1 MAIQWKHSGTVFLLF
16 CYLWSVPSPGVLA
29 QSSNNSAEI
38 PSSLTFHHIT
48 EDDGLSYN
56 QVTSLLKDKDGFLW
70 VGTQQG
76 LNRYDGEHFN
86 IYKKT
91 KESTSILHNS
101 VLSLC
106 EDLNG
111 NIWGGTEDGIFCF
124 DKKKKSFRNYYVG
137 NSNSYPRI
145 QNIICDHK
153 GRIWATGYMGLLE
166 YQPETDD
173 FKLYKYDENDIY
185 SLSSYLGVDNK
196 IVLDPEN
203 KGIWIAT
210 PNGLNFL
217 EFESMKFI
225 NHRNQKDS
233 YLFNTHPISSVHV
246 SPKGFIW
253 QYDLQSSRI
262 IGFHPGLHS
271 CLYELEFKAIRS
283 KRVLSIFESK
293 KSNLFISTS
302 DNETYALQYQN
313 EESIKKVFYRE
324 NDPTSIAGDFFSS
337 AWEDQDGTIWLG
349 TVGGISL
356 TNSNQ
361 SFFRQ
366 YRIGEIIPSLN
377 ANWAI
382 TCISENPRDSSWWI
396 GTVNGQLIRFDPKL
410 YTYNIIETGY
420 LTKIKGYGPGAITN
434 FVFHGDSIL
443 ICNILNHPLIYNS
456 NTKSLEIIQPF
467 KSKFPQFAPVAIAME
482 SDSTYLYSNNS
493 NPLMRWNFKSNSVEE
508 LPILPI
514 VLENGRHSRA
524 NWLSRGK
531 DGSIWVT
538 ASPNH
543 ISKQLPKD
551 QWETKSLNLGRSIEK
566 SGYFQNFEVDKKG
579 ILWFSYYGQGMYSFD
594 PHTDSL
600 LNWTENEGLINNTL
614 ISVMPTENN
623 QVWCASYNKFSVFNR
638 LNGSFFNFSI
648 PISTN
653 NQIYYNYL
661 KTLSNGH
668 VLCNVRGTLVE
679 FFPEKILF
687 KPGKQ
692 QPLISTIRIADEE
705 IINYKN
711 EDLNLKPDQNFLNFK
726 FGILISEE
734 IAPFRYEYKME
745 GINEDWVLAGNNAEA
760 VYTKLPSGSYTFQ
773 LRAVSLYND
782 WVSETLSI
790 PVYIQTHFYNTWWFL
805 IMVFGIVTY
814 FGASMVRSRIQN
826 MRNLSELKQK
836 AQLLEKE
843 KTQVMYE
850 NLKQHLNP
858 HFLFNSLTSLGSLIR
873 SDQQMAGDFLEK
885 MSKVYRYI
893 LKNKDNESV
902 SVKEE
907 LSFIQGFI
915 QLQKTRFEDALMVNI
930 MVPEEFHHRKIAPV
944 TLQNLIENA
953 IKHNV
958 ADDESPLIIEIF
970 VEDNMIQ
977 VRNNLQ
983 LKNFV
988 ETSNKQGLKNMQSLY
1003 QFLSERPMIIEQTE
1017 SFFTVKIPLL

>member
-1 MAIQWKHSGTVFLLF
+1 MTIKWKQQGVIYLQICILWIVF
-16 CYLWSVPSPGVLA
+16 SQIVAA
-29 QSSNNSAEI
+29 QSTDYSAKV

-56 QVTSLLKDKDGFLW
+56 QVTSILKDRDGFLW

-76 LNRYDGEHFN
+76 LNRFDGEHFN

-91 KESTSILHNS
+91 KDSTSILHNS

-106 EDLNG
+106 EDLQG

-124 DKKKKSFRNYYVG
+124 DKKKKSFRNYFVG
-137 NSNSYPRI
+137 SSNSYPRI
-145 QNIICDHK
+145 QNIICDKK
-153 GRIWATGYMGLLE
+153 GRIWATGYLGLLE

-173 FKLYKYDENDIY
+173 FKLYKYDEKDIY

-196 IVLDPEN
+196 IVLDPED

-233 YLFNTHPISSVHV
+233 YLFNTHAISAIHI
-246 SPKGFIW
+246 SPHGFVWI
-253 QYDLQSSRI
+253 YDLQQSSI
-262 IGFHPGLHS
+262 IGFHPELHT
-271 CLYELEFKAIRS
+271 CLYHLDFRPLRN
-283 KRVLSIFESK
+283 KRILSIFDSK
-293 KSNLFISTS
+293 NSNLFISTD
-302 DNETYALQYQN
+302 DNETFSIQYQN
-313 EESIKKVFYRE
+313 EASIKKVSYKE
-324 NDPTSIAGDFFSS
+324 NDPTSISGDFFSS

-356 TNSNQ
+356 SNNNQ

-366 YRIGEIIPSLN
+366 YRIAELIPSLN
-377 ANWAI
+377 ENWAI

-396 GTVNGQLIRFDPKL
+396 GTIDGQLIRFDPKE
-410 YTYNIIETGY
+410 YTYNIIETGL
-420 LTKIKGYGPGAITN
+420 LTKIKGRGAGSITN
-434 FVFHGDSIL
+434 FTFLGDSIL
-443 ICNILNHPLIYNS
+443 ICNTLNHPLLYNS
-456 NTKSLEIIQPF
+456 LTKSLKIIEPF
-467 KSKFPQFAPVAIAME
+467 ETKFPQFFPVAIVQE
-482 SDSTYLYSNNS
+482 SDSSFLYSNNS
-493 NPLMRWNFKSNSVEE
+493 NPLIRWNFKTNSVEAV
-508 LPILPI
+508 PILPL

-524 NWLSRGK
+524 NWLSKGK

-538 ASPNH
+538 PSPNH
-543 ISKQLPKD
+543 VSKLLAGN

-579 ILWFSYYGQGMYSFD
+579 IVWFSYYGQGMYSFD
-594 PHTDSL
+594 PSNNSL
-600 LNWTENEGLINNTL
+600 VNWTENEGLVNNTL
-614 ISVMPTENN
+614 ISVMPGDNN
-623 QVWCASYNKFSVFNR
+623 QVWCASYNKFSVFNQVS
-638 LNGSFFNFSI
+638 GSFFNFSI

-668 VLCNVRGTLVE
+668 ILCNVRGTLVE

-687 KPGKQ
+687 KPSKLE
-692 QPLISTIRIADEE
+692 PLISTIRIADEE
-705 IINYKN
+705 IMNYKN
-711 EDLNLKPDQNFLNFK
+711 EALNLKPDQNFLNFQ

-734 IAPFRYEYKME
+734 IAPFRYEYKMK
-745 GINEDWVLAGNNAEA
+745 GINDDWIVAGKNAEA

-782 WVSETLSI
+782 WESKTLAI
-790 PVYIQTHFYNTWWFL
+790 PVHIQTHFYQTWWFL
-805 IMVFGIVTY
+805 ILVFGLVTY
-814 FGASMVRSRIQN
+814 FGVSMVRSRIQN
-826 MRNLSELKQK
+826 MRNLSDLTQK

-902 SVKEE
+902 PLKEE

-915 QLQKTRFEDALMVNI
+915 QLQKTRFEDAIDVKI

-953 IKHNV
+953 IKHNI

-1003 QFLSERPMIIEQTE
+1003 QFLSERPMIIEETD